1 MQAEFRRFATGT
13 KPGVLCIK
21 GKWGVGKTYA
31 WIEFLSG
38 LDKSA
43 VSFKRYAYVSLF
55 GLNTVDQVRSA
66 IVEAAQTPDQI
77 GTEIDFDNLASEPR
91 GTADRAWRSALSYA
105 GLVPFQRLKD
115 LAAVLQAA
123 SFLAISDYLVCID
136 DLERKGSGL
145 QVKDVLGLISYMSEQ
160 RQCKIV
166 LILNED
172 AFPDAE
178 KQEFKRFFEKTI
190 DSHVVFSPTPQEC
203 IDIAMPAGNTLN
215 DALRPHCLAL
225 EISNIR
231 VLKKIERLGAI
242 LQSQI
247 ADAIVLSRALKT
259 VALLGWTKYSGEAA
273 PLSFL
278 KLRGR
283 DYSRELGEKS
293 ADEQKWGPLLNR
305 YGFRQMTNLDDVL
318 SEGVESG
325 YFDDAKLAPQVASI
339 VADIAAGEM
348 ENQYHNA
355 WQRYHSSFDHDAEA
369 LGDEMYAAFRA
380 NVMHVSPMNANST
393 IKLMKDIGR
402 VQQATELIQFYL
414 DQRGV
419 AILDR
424 ADHFDEND
432 INEPEFLAAF
442 EARAAAI
449 VDDREPVAVLEAIA
463 SENGWNRKDVAL
475 LASLTADDYFAMFKS
490 VKGERLSPM
499 IRRALEFGGNAQ
511 EDAIRTAVTEALQ
524 RIGAENPLNRR
535 RVRKF
540 GVEVPDVND

>member
-1 MQAEFRRFATGT
+1 MQAEFRRFATST

-31 WIEFLSG
+31 WKEFLNG
-38 LDKSA
+38 LDKGG

-55 GLNTVDQVRSA
+55 GLNTMDQVRSA
-66 IVEAAQTPDQI
+66 IVETAQTPDQI
-77 GTEIDFDNLASEPR
+77 GKKVDLDNLASEPR
-91 GTADRAWRSALSYA
+91 GAADRAWRRALSYVD
-105 GLVPFQRLKD
+105 LVPSQRLKD
-115 LAAVLQAA
+115 LAAVFQAA
-123 SFLAISDYLVCID
+123 SFLAVSDYLVCID

-145 QVKDVLGLISYMSEQ
+145 QIKDVLGLISYMSEQ

-172 AFPDAE
+172 AFPDPE

-190 DSHVVFSPTPQEC
+190 DSHLVFSPTPQEC
-203 IDIAMPAGNTLN
+203 IDIAMPPGNELN

-247 ADAIVLSRALKT
+247 ANAIVRSRALKT
-259 VALLGWTKYSGEAA
+259 VALLGWAKYSEEAA

-283 DYSRELGEKS
+283 DYSRELGERS
-293 ADEQKWGPLLNR
+293 ADEQKWGPLLNT
-305 YGFRQMTNLDDVL
+305 YGFRHMTDLDDVL
-318 SEGVESG
+318 SEGVEIG

-339 VADIAAGEM
+339 VADIAANEVD
-348 ENQYHNA
+348 NQYNRA
-355 WQRYHSSFDHDAEA
+355 WQRYHNSFDHDAEA
-369 LGDEMYAAFRA
+369 LGDEMYAAFRD
-380 NVMHVSPMNANST
+380 NVVHVSPMNANST
-393 IKLMKDIGR
+393 IRLLKDIGR

-424 ADHFDEND
+424 THHFQEND
-432 INEPEFLAAF
+432 IDEPEFLAAF

-449 VDDREPVAVLEAIA
+449 VDDREPASVLEAIA
-463 SENGWNRKDVAL
+463 SKNSWDRKDVAL
-475 LASLTADDYFAMFKS
+475 LASLTADDYFAMFKGIN
-490 VKGERLSPM
+490 GEKLSPM
-499 IRRALEFGGNAQ
+499 IRRALEFGGNPQ
-511 EDAIRTAVTEALQ
+511 ENAIRTAVTEALQ

-535 RVRKF
+535 RVQKF
-540 GVEVPDVND
+540 GVKVV